1 MITVYACLFRQSDER
16 EGAKYVARKVTVELV
31 DDYDGKSKAEETVV
45 FGLDSTTYEIDLS
58 VLNASALR
66 GFFEQWTPHARKVGR
81 IPKGKSVARPATSRE
96 QTQAIREWARQ
107 NGYEVSSRGRIQ
119 ADIIE
124 AYKKANE

>member
-1 MITVYACLFRQSDER
+1 M
-16 EGAKYVARKVTVELV
+16 AKKVTVELI
-31 DDYDGKSKAEETVV
+31 DDYDGKSEAEETVV
-45 FGLDSTTYEIDLS
+45 FGLDGATYEMDLS

-66 GFFEQWTPHARKVGR
+66 GLFEQWTPHARKVGR
-81 IPKGKSVARPATSRE
+81 VQKGKSVTQPATGRE

-119 ADIIE
+119 ADIVD

>member
-1 MITVYACLFRQSDER
+1 MEIPTDLVNILRS
-16 EGAKYVARKVTVELV
+16 ARPE
-31 DDYDGKSKAEETVV
+31 YRKSRPRRPSF
-45 FGLDSTTYEIDLS
+45 FGLDGTTYEIDLS

-66 GFFEQWTPHARKVGR
+66 GFFEQWTPDARKVGR

-107 NGYEVSSRGRIQ
+107 NGYEVFSRGRIQ